1 VSQND
6 IQGAYLFVMHEDILL
21 REQHEYDTLTQGE
34 GQPEPVP
41 PTRTASGGQY
51 HLNKDICVIGRD
63 PICDIRVSGHRV
75 DISRRHA
82 QIKHE
87 GARFVLHDD
96 SRYGTFVNGQ
106 PISSPRP
113 LDSGDIL
120 GFAHSREMLRFVD
133 FSTNGSATSMLTD
146 RERDVLRLVAAGRLN
161 KEIAAEL
168 QIAPNTV
175 NTHLKK
181 IYDKLGAHNRT
192 EAINQAR
199 KLGLL

>member
-6 IQGAYLFVMHEDILL
+6 IQGAYLVVMHEDILL
-21 REQHEYDTLTQGE
+21 REQHENDTLTQGE
-34 GQPEPVP
+34 GQPQLVP
-41 PTRTASGGQY
+41 STHTASGGQY
-51 HLNKDICVIGRD
+51 HLNKDACVIGRD

-82 QIKHE
+82 QIKYE
-87 GARFVLHDD
+87 GARFVLYDD

-106 PISSPRP
+106 PIGSSCP
-113 LDSGDIL
+113 LNSGDIIGL
-120 GFAHSREMLRFVD
+120 ANSRQMLRFVD
-133 FSTNGSATSMLTD
+133 FGASCSASTLLTD
-146 RERDVLRLVAAGRLN
+146 RERDVLRLVVAGKLN

-181 IYDKLGAHNRT
+181 IYDKLSAHNRT

>member
-1 VSQND
+1 MSQND
-6 IQGAYLFVMHEDILL
+6 IQGAYLFVMHEDIML

-41 PTRTASGGQY
+41 PTRTGTGSRY
-51 HLNKDICVIGRD
+51 HLDKAICVIGRD
-63 PICDIRVSGHRV
+63 PTCDIRISSHRV

-82 QIKHE
+82 QIKRE
-87 GARFVLHDD
+87 STRFMISDN

-106 PISSPRP
+106 PVSSPRQ
-113 LDSGDIL
+113 LESGDIIGL
-120 GFAHSREMLRFVD
+120 AHSREMLRFVD
-133 FSTNGSATSMLTD
+133 FSVSSSTSSSLTE
-146 RERDVLRLVAAGRLN
+146 REHDVLRRVAAGRLN

-175 NTHLKK
+175 NTHLKN
-181 IYDKLGAHNRT
+181 IYEKLGAHNRT